1 MKTLTSSAESSS
13 GAATQ
18 TRTIPSFSK
27 RAPRAFTQ
35 KRASPSRRTGPDD
48 GLEDVMQPEAAS
60 WQACG
65 VVRRPGASAGLAASR
80 RPRQGPSA
88 PGPPAPAGAPPTGTG
103 GSLLVGERDSSL
115 APSSPELPPKT
126 ESHPSDRV
134 AW

>member
-1 MKTLTSSAESSS
+1 MDL
-13 GAATQ
+13 
-18 TRTIPSFSK
+18 RM
-27 RAPRAFTQ
+27 RWM
-35 KRASPSRRTGPDD
+35 SRRWLCD
-48 GLEDVMQPEAAS
+48 E
-60 WQACG
+60 ACG

-126 ESHPSDRV
+126 ESHPFDRV